1 MKKTLVFIIIV
12 ILAIGL
18 WWFFAEDVEE
28 ELDLE
33 NGEEVEME
41 EEIEDPYEE
50 AEAIVPVD
58 ERNVA
63 IDNDLTPILE
73 SVFEDSPKLIDSGDI
88 RTLTYVVSREI
99 TSDDVV
105 EIREL
110 LTDVGYETTRTDS
123 EEDFYE
129 LDISITE
136 EVLEEKYDGDFGGNP
151 YIEIWTT
158 ERGEENGQ
166 MIIVKVL

>member
-18 WWFFAEDVEE
+18 WLFFAEDIEE

-41 EEIEDPYEE
+41 EEIEDPYEG
-50 AEAIVPVD
+50 AETITPID
-58 ERNVA
+58 DRNVT
-63 IDNDLTPILE
+63 ISEDLSPILE
-73 SVFEDSPKLIDSGDI
+73 SVFEDSPKIIDSGDV
-88 RTLTYVVSREI
+88 RALTYVVNREI

-110 LTDVGYETTRTDS
+110 LTDAGYETTRTES

-158 ERGEENGQ
+158 ESGEENGQ